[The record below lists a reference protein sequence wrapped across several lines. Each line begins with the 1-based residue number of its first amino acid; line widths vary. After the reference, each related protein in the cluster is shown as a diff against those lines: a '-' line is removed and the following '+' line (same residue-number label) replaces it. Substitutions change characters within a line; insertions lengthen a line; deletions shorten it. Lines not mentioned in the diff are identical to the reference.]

1 MTLYSYRRHSRTLG
15 GQIIAQCFPSIAP
28 RHKGKLQRFH
38 KSSASLFH
46 SEWVFGTAIDMG
58 LITFQIC
65 FGTSFNISQTID
77 LPIRKLNESDACDSP
92 VARYLSVT
100 ANFNEGDKGSRKLL
114 PFLTIDDP
122 TKLKNSSQ
130 IFENN

>member
-1 MTLYSYRRHSRTLG
+1 MVYESATAIKNAKLPFIALEGTPGLW
-15 GQIIAQCFPSIAP
+15 GQIIAQCFPSIAQ
-28 RHKGKLQRFH
+28 RHKRKFQRFQ

-46 SEWVFGTAIDMG
+46 SEWVFGAAIDMG

-65 FGTSFNISQTID
+65 CGTSFNISLNVD

-100 ANFNEGDKGSRKLL
+100 ANFNEGDKGS
-114 PFLTIDDP
+114 
-122 TKLKNSSQ
+122 
-130 IFENN
+130 